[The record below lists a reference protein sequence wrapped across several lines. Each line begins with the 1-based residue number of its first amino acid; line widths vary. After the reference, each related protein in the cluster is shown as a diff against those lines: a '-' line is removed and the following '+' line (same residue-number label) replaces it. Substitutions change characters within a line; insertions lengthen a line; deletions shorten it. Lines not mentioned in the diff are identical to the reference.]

1 MARGPLRISR
11 AGRVPT
17 VKHLG
22 PGTLDFAL
30 RRVRGG
36 KRSVMQELAPLAM
49 QFEPRLELAIHKWHE
64 LTPWQ
69 RRFVTLDDL
78 AAEAGVRNSEF
89 LAAIVW
95 AGFEFTHHLTDL
107 LVACSFPSVV
117 AASVKRAKTPNGI
130 ADRQLLYEHM
140 RALSMSTALEQ
151 AADKARRAAGKNDA
165 GAMDP
170 DYVGFLKGDPVD
182 RERSTNR

>member
-1 MARGPLRISR
+1 
-11 AGRVPT
+11 
-17 VKHLG
+17 
-22 PGTLDFAL
+22 
-30 RRVRGG
+30 
-36 KRSVMQELAPLAM
+36 MQELAPLAM

-140 RALSMSTALEQ
+140 SALSMKLALEQ
-151 AADKARRAAGKNDA
+151 AADKARRSAEKNAHAVNMDNLSQSEKKQADRSRPRKSESRCLTARRTAAN
-165 GAMDP
+165 
-170 DYVGFLKGDPVD
+170 
-182 RERSTNR
+182 